1 MFASL
6 SSGSNFF
13 VEIASEI
20 SCDAQWQTGNRK
32 NPHIQEYGALSATV
46 KTRRTVEFSGLHPF
60 VKNAVARLL
69 LLPLQTSIIP
79 VNRARGRQN
88 CYLSMKPATIGGR

>member
-32 NPHIQEYGALSATV
+32 NPHIQEYGALFATV
-46 KTRRTVEFSGLHPF
+46 KTRLTVEFSGLLPF
-60 VKNAVARLL
+60 VKNTVARLL
-69 LLPLQTSIIP
+69 LLPLQTPIIP
-79 VNRARGRQN
+79 VDGPRG
-88 CYLSMKPATIGGR
+88 